1 MDEAFAGLT
10 SYCCIV
16 DNIIIYDSDITEH
29 TDHVT
34 QFLQS
39 CAEKHITMNV
49 SKWKFAQPQAD
60 FAGFTV
66 AADGYRIDQ
75 SIIEAIAIFPTP
87 TNHTDLRSFVSLV
100 NQLLAIT
107 ATLAGLLTLLH
118 PLLSTKNEFTWSSEL
133 DQAFTKAKESLT
145 SAPTLSYFDP
155 SKPTRLCTDT
165 SRQGLGFVLQ
175 QKLGDNWVLIQAGSR
190 FISDTE
196 SQLVCHH

>member
-1 MDEAFAGLT
+1 MKTASSSPSLSHNSGGLSTSGLHTAYHPYKNTTIAGWMDEAFAGLT

-39 CAEKHITMNV
+39 WAEKHITMNV

-60 FAGFTV
+60 FAGFMV
-66 AADGYRIDQ
+66 AADGYRVDQ

-107 ATLAGLLTLLH
+107 ATPAGLLTLLH
-118 PLLSTKNEFTWSSEL
+118 PLLSTKNEFT
-133 DQAFTKAKESLT
+133 
-145 SAPTLSYFDP
+145 
-155 SKPTRLCTDT
+155 
-165 SRQGLGFVLQ
+165 
-175 QKLGDNWVLIQAGSR
+175 
-190 FISDTE
+190 
-196 SQLVCHH
+196 